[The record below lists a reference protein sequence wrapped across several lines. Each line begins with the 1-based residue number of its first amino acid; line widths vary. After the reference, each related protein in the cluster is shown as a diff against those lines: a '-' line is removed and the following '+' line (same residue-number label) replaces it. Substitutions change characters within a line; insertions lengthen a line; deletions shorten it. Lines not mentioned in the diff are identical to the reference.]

1 MVLFLFGNRFVT
13 NVVLGFGDLTNFIYY
28 LTHFI
33 FYSKSYPQEAVVG
46 GQALLCPVAA
56 TRVATMRTEETVAD
70 IMTAEGATGVEIP
83 VITEAEGATAV
94 RTLEAGVLIM
104 TTGKP
109 GLAPRR

>member
-1 MVLFLFGNRFVT
+1 
-13 NVVLGFGDLTNFIYY
+13 
-28 LTHFI
+28 
-33 FYSKSYPQEAVVG
+33 
-46 GQALLCPVAA
+46 
-56 TRVATMRTEETVAD
+56 MRTEETVAD

-83 VITEAEGATAV
+83 VITEVEGATAV